1 MQPPALQ
8 PSPSPKL
15 ASRLKSA
22 LPWLLGVLAGAVA
35 VWAMQAWRSTADA
48 PQRAASLGTPAG
60 RGAAGADSG
69 SLANHPQDLAG
80 AATAG
85 QGGAG
90 TELAAAAT
98 SDQLGELAGPAA
110 QAVAGQEPGSD
121 KTSGPLRIV
130 AEPATLR
137 VWSNTPVRLR
147 VEVLQDLEFD
157 KFVWHFEDG
166 SAAVQGIEV
175 EHVFAE
181 SVRDRHVTV
190 EGIRRGQPAVVA
202 SRRLPVERLEVVPLD
217 GSDGEVQTPAKHGTR
232 LLMVVAA
239 SGEEVC
245 QAVAAAAAQAQVDA
259 VVAVGEPPDI
269 DALEVHLGQAAPTVP
284 LLRWSIEA
292 PGPGQ
297 QEKLLE
303 LIKDAGQ
310 VVTDVQIGDRSTGVL
325 AIGEL
330 ALVAIDTRGETV
342 GEAELK
348 RAKQALTA
356 ASAYPGT
363 LLLTARPL
371 TLLRDGELIADRAYR
386 IYEHA
391 LRQAVTAVVSATSEV
406 FYDGRFG
413 GLALVAV
420 GRSRLES
427 CPRLTGQDACQQPSV
442 TLIELGD
449 KKRLKVL
456 HLMAP
461 TFAVPAQ
468 PRDLPAEVGKV
479 RR

>member
-1 MQPPALQ
+1 MQPSDRQPPQPPDPPLPA
-8 PSPSPKL
+8 
-15 ASRLKSA
+15 ARRFHAA
-22 LPWLLGVLAGAVA
+22 LPWLLGIAAGALA
-35 VWAMQAWRSTADA
+35 VWALQTW
-48 PQRAASLGTPAG
+48 RAAAVSTPGPKASGTQAG
-60 RGAAGADSG
+60 RGAGAADSAAQG
-69 SLANHPQDLAG
+69 DSAVDPAS

-85 QGGAG
+85 QSGAAELPADGTAARGGGSGGDGA
-90 TELAAAAT
+90 LR
-98 SDQLGELAGPAA
+98 QA
-110 QAVAGQEPGSD
+110 QESD
-121 KTSGPLRIV
+121 KTAGPLRIV
-130 AEPATLR
+130 AEPSTLR
-137 VWSNTPVRLR
+137 VWSNTTVRLR
-147 VEVLQDLEFD
+147 VEVLQDLEFE

-166 SAAVQGIEV
+166 SAAVQGMEV
-175 EHVFAE
+175 EHTFAE

-190 EGIRRGQPAVVA
+190 EGMRRGQSAVVA
-202 SRRLPVERLEVVPLD
+202 SRRLAVERLEVVPLD

-232 LLMVVAA
+232 LLMVAAA

-245 QAVAAAAAQAQVDA
+245 QAVAAAAAEAQVDA
-259 VVAVGEPPDI
+259 VVAAGEPPDI
-269 DALEVHLGQAAPTVP
+269 DALEVHLGQVAPTIP
-284 LLRWSIEA
+284 LLRWSIES
-292 PGPGQ
+292 PMDGQ
-297 QEKLLE
+297 QEKNLE
-303 LIKDAGQ
+303 VIKDAGQ
-310 VVTDVQIGDRSTGVL
+310 VVTDVQMGDKSTGVL

-330 ALVAIDTRGETV
+330 ALVAMDTRGETV

-348 RAKQALTA
+348 RAKLALTA

-391 LRQAVTAVVSATSEV
+391 LRQAVTAVVSAASEV

-413 GLALVAV
+413 GLAMVAV
-420 GRSRLES
+420 GRARLES

-442 TLIELGD
+442 TLLELGD

-461 TFAVPAQ
+461 AFTVPAQ
-468 PRDLPAEVGKV
+468 PRDLPSEVGKV